1 MLLAKVWSGAQA
13 GPWPHK
19 TWLCLQAFRS
29 PYDVTAFPFCPADF
43 NVTNNW
49 ETEVDDSLQICVSGR
64 TSWQLRSKGCPWQ
77 TGITPFREI
86 PSNTLP
92 VMQETWVQSLGCKDL
107 LEESMATH
115 SSIPTWRIPW
125 TEEPGGLQFMGL
137 QRAGHDWVTKHST
150 PLGIPPGHWGHRMWW
165 TCRGQGSMMPGL
177 RPVRKNWQLRPD
189 CLSLRDQV
197 DTWGFFW
204 G

>member
-1 MLLAKVWSGAQA
+1 MSSSDKKSLNQECYLRGFPIGQVFLLIHRSSKAKQDFPGGSGV
-13 GPWPHK
+13 K
-19 TWLCLQAFRS
+19 KKICL
-29 PYDVTAFPFCPADF
+29 P
-43 NVTNNW
+43 
-49 ETEVDDSLQICVSGR
+49 
-64 TSWQLRSKGCPWQ
+64 
-77 TGITPFREI
+77 
-86 PSNTLP
+86 
-92 VMQETWVQSLGCKDL
+92 MQETHIWSLGQEDP
-107 LEESMATH
+107 LEGEMATH
-115 SSIPTWRIPW
+115 SSIHAWEIPR

-150 PLGIPPGHWGHRMWW
+150 ALGIPPGHWGHRMWW

-189 CLSLRDQV
+189 CLSLRGQV